1 MVGLTPFERMV
12 VLVPVK
18 IKLKIRGS
26 FIYNSRSVGGIVH
39 KETIV
44 VDEMFMHLIWIRF
57 GLFGENER
65 NFTSLKLYGDFMK
78 KFYEVIF
85 K

>member
-1 MVGLTPFERMV
+1 ML
-12 VLVPVK
+12 VLFPVE

-44 VDEMFMHLIWIRF
+44 VDEMFMVF
-57 GLFGENER
+57 GLFGKMNAI
-65 NFTSLKLYGDFMK
+65 LQ
-78 KFYEVIF
+78 V
-85 K
+85 

>member
-12 VLVPVK
+12 VLFPVK

-26 FIYNSRSVGGIVH
+26 FIYNSRSVEGIVH

-44 VDEMFMHLIWIRF
+44 LDEMFMILIWIR
-57 GLFGENER
+57 LRPIRENEH
-65 NFTSLKLYGDFMK
+65 NGK
-78 KFYEVIF
+78 KFYKFEALWRFYEEVL
-85 K
+85 